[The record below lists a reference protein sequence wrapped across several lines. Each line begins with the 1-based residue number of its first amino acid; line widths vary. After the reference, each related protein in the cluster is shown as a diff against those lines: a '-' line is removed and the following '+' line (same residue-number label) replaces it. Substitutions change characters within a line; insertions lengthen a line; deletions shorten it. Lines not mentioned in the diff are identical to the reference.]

1 MQPFEPAKALVD
13 LPRFPDASLKI
24 IAFHRQIVG
33 VARLSGFL
41 QGAIFPIGIDA
52 AVIHIIS
59 QQVCAPAQIAKSLS
73 LAIHRPRTVS
83 YTHLD
88 VYKRQELDEEAV
100 NLSGGEQQRLLLA
113 RALYKNA
120 PVLVLDE
127 PTAALDPISE
137 NAVYQ
142 KYLEL
147 TRGCTSV
154 FISHRLASTRF
165 CDRILFLEEGKIVE
179 EMCIRDSL

>member
-1 MQPFEPAKALVD
+1 MA
-13 LPRFPDASLKI
+13 ASIRENITCCPKGEED
-24 IAFHRQIVG
+24 Q
-33 VARLSGFL
+33 ARLRQCL
-41 QGAIFPIGIDA
+41 QLADLYDR
-52 AVIHIIS
+52 V
-59 QQVCAPAQIAKSLS
+59 QRLS
-73 LAIHRPRTVS
+73 KKEDTLLI
-83 YTHLD
+83 
-88 VYKRQELDEEAV
+88 KELDEEAV

-165 CDRILFLEEGKIVE
+165 CDRILFLEEGRIVE
-179 EMCIRDSL
+179 EGTHEQLLEKGGKYAEAFAVQSRYYQEHPDEEEEVFP